1 MTAIKR
7 GFLKYYILKLLS
19 EEPLT
24 GYGLMKRI
32 EEETGFWKPSTGS
45 VYPLLQA
52 LEEQG
57 WVTHEGEAER
67 KVYKLTEAGR
77 KALEEAHQ
85 AKEEILDGLQ
95 RAFEIFRRVFGPGEE
110 EIESFHSRLQSLL
123 RDESLG
129 SERIPKALQS
139 RIILLRHVLLSLPY
153 EKLSEEDL
161 DAISR
166 VLEETLDRLSAYI
179 EP

>member
-1 MTAIKR
+1 MTAIRR

-57 WVTHEGEAER
+57 WLTHEGEAER
-67 KVYKLTEAGR
+67 KVYRLTETGR
-77 KALEEAHQ
+77 KALEEAHH
-85 AKEEILDGLQ
+85 AKQEILDGLQ
-95 RAFEIFRRVFGPGEE
+95 RAFEIFRRVFGPEE
-110 EIESFHSRLQSLL
+110 VDPLQSRLRSLL
-123 RDESLG
+123 HGEAPG
-129 SERIPKALQS
+129 PERIPKALQS
-139 RIILLRHVLLSLPY
+139 RIILLRHLLLSLPY
-153 EKLSEEDL
+153 EKLSEEEL
-161 DAISR
+161 NTVGC
-166 VLEETLDRLSAYI
+166 VLEETLDRLSAFI
-179 EP
+179 ES

>member
-1 MTAIKR
+1 MKR
-7 GFLKYYILKLLS
+7 GFLKYYLLKLLS

-52 LEEQG
+52 LEDQG

-67 KVYKLTEAGR
+67 KVYQLTEAGR
-77 KALEEAHQ
+77 RALEEAHH

-95 RAFEIFRRVFGPGEE
+95 RAFEIFRRVFGPEE
-110 EIESFHSRLQSLL
+110 VEPFQSRLQSLVK
-123 RDESLG
+123 DESLG
-129 SERIPKALQS
+129 SERIPKVLQS

-153 EKLSEEDL
+153 ERLTEEELS
-161 DAISR
+161 AVNC

-179 EP
+179 ES

>member
-1 MTAIKR
+1 VATIQR
-7 GFLKYYILKLLS
+7 GFLKYYLLKLLS

-57 WVTHEGEAER
+57 WVTQEGEAER
-67 KVYKLTEAGR
+67 KVYKLTEAGH
-77 KALEEAHQ
+77 KALAEAHH
-85 AKEEILDGLQ
+85 AKEELLDGLQ
-95 RAFEIFRRVFGPGEE
+95 RAFEIFRRVFGVEE
-110 EIESFHSRLQSLL
+110 VEPVHSRLRSLL
-123 RDESLG
+123 RGESLG
-129 SERIPKALQS
+129 SDRIPKALQS
-139 RIILLRHVLLSLPY
+139 RVVLLRHVLLSLPY
-153 EKLSEEDL
+153 EELSSEEL
-161 DAISR
+161 DAINR
-166 VLEETLDRLSAYI
+166 VLEDTLNRLSPFI

>member
-57 WVTHEGEAER
+57 WLTHEGEAER

-77 KALEEAHQ
+77 QALEEAHH

-95 RAFEIFRRVFGPGEE
+95 RAFEIFRRVFGPEE
-110 EIESFHSRLQSLL
+110 VEPLQSRLQSLL

-153 EKLSEEDL
+153 ERLSEEEL
-161 DAISR
+161 SAINC
-166 VLEETLDRLSAYI
+166 VLEEALDRLSPFI
-179 EP
+179 ES

>member
-57 WVTHEGEAER
+57 WLTHEGEAER
-67 KVYKLTEAGR
+67 KVYKLTEAGHQ
-77 KALEEAHQ
+77 ALKEAHH

-95 RAFEIFRRVFGPGEE
+95 RAFEIFRRVFGPEE
-110 EIESFHSRLQSLL
+110 VEPLQSRLQSLL

-153 EKLSEEDL
+153 ERLSEEEL
-161 DAISR
+161 SAINC
-166 VLEETLDRLSAYI
+166 VLEEALDRLSPFI
-179 EP
+179 ES

>member
-19 EEPLT
+19 EEELT

-67 KVYKLTEAGR
+67 KVYKLTEAGH

-95 RAFEIFRRVFGPGEE
+95 RAFEIFRRVFGPEE
-110 EIESFHSRLQSLL
+110 VEPFQSRLQSLL

-153 EKLSEEDL
+153 EKLTEEEL
-161 DAISR
+161 SAVSC
-166 VLEETLDRLSAYI
+166 VLEEALDRLSAFI
-179 EP
+179 ES